1 MKNNKI
7 YNFFIYRLNTI
18 FILEIII
25 YHVNNST
32 IEEAKAGLKEVA
44 YAYYMRGKHIQYSGG
59 KQEFF
64 EPEDAT
70 SQKRNFFLC
79 SYLARNIYKEF
90 LNITLPSGS
99 NPLVEYGKNHIGS
112 PEVIAYSYISDKN
125 ISELKYYSPNEAN
138 KYKLIQNPTINDI
151 IPLLQD
157 GDVVAY
163 SGHTQTIY
171 DVEKDKNGK
180 VIDAIIMESYQ
191 GKGLAHFKTKM
202 GHLLQHF
209 YSVDSFNSNY
219 EDGLNE
225 GSIGLNR
232 FSKSKC
238 WVNIKNINTR
248 EKGYVVL
255 RFINSDSKGNA
266 ILNYNVSQKMPFSYN
281 EIIELKG
288 RSKDRIKFKRL
299 YIEKLVNKNNNN
311 IVELGDILD
320 YKIIIHNRSKK
331 DYVEDLIVT
340 EFLSEFVTYESHYE
354 NTEIKSFNY
363 DNNRTLTWNIGKLKN
378 DSQII
383 LNYLVKITNGKSNDI
398 ITSTGFVN
406 NIPTSKIINTIG
418 TNLNEDQKEV
428 IQKNYEKLKKKY
440 NGKKLL

>member
-1 MKNNKI
+1 M
-7 YNFFIYRLNTI
+7 
-18 FILEIII
+18 
-25 YHVNNST
+25 
-32 IEEAKAGLKEVA
+32 
-44 YAYYMRGKHIQYSGG
+44 
-59 KQEFF
+59 
-64 EPEDAT
+64 
-70 SQKRNFFLC
+70 
-79 SYLARNIYKEF
+79 
-90 LNITLPSGS
+90 
-99 NPLVEYGKNHIGS
+99 
-112 PEVIAYSYISDKN
+112 
-125 ISELKYYSPNEAN
+125 
-138 KYKLIQNPTINDI
+138 
-151 IPLLQD
+151 QD

-340 EFLSEFVTYESHYE
+340 EFLSEFVTYESH
-354 NTEIKSFNY
+354 
-363 DNNRTLTWNIGKLKN
+363 
-378 DSQII
+378 
-383 LNYLVKITNGKSNDI
+383 
-398 ITSTGFVN
+398 
-406 NIPTSKIINTIG
+406 
-418 TNLNEDQKEV
+418 
-428 IQKNYEKLKKKY
+428 
-440 NGKKLL
+440 